1 MQNLK
6 KNLVYFFKS
15 KWVFKKPDRKK
26 ILIYDGVGSELILK
40 YVYRSD
46 CEIYYNRGE
55 SFNLYVLFYSIYKN
69 GIYNLKKNYKKS
81 FFNFVKP
88 KIAIT
93 FIDNNSAFYKLKKEF
108 PKIIFLSIQNGVRN
122 KQDFIDIQ
130 KGNETN
136 LASDYILTFSKNY
149 SQKYAKFIK
158 AKFIPIGS
166 FKLNL
171 INLNC
176 TEKKDILF
184 ISKHKDPDVPFNEHQ
199 IIDFLIKY
207 CKEKKI
213 NLDICFKTDL
223 RKIFE
228 NIFKKKYNKINFKFS
243 KAKNYSYHLLKDY
256 KLIFFTDSTLG
267 YEALA
272 LGKKAVS
279 CSYGSMKNI
288 EWIRK
293 NNIPRPLTKFG
304 HPEKFKNKGFFW
316 INYFDT
322 SELKKILNK
331 TFQMSNKIWIKKSKK
346 IINKIMSYDYGNKN
360 FVNILKKYNI
370 STKTSP

>member
-26 ILIYDGVGSELILK
+26 VLIYDGVGSELFFKHI
-40 YVYRSD
+40 YRRD

-55 SFNLYVLFYSIYKN
+55 FVNLYVLFYSIYKN
-69 GIYNLKKNYKKS
+69 GIYNLKKNYKRS

-93 FIDNNSAFYKLKKEF
+93 FIDNNPAFYKLKKEF
-108 PKIIFLSIQNGVRN
+108 PKIILLSIQNGVRSD
-122 KQDFIDIQ
+122 KDLIDIQ
-130 KGNETN
+130 KGSETN
-136 LASDYILTFSKNY
+136 LVSDYILTFSENY
-149 SQKYAKFIK
+149 SQKYSKFIK

-171 INLNC
+171 INLDC

-213 NLDICFKTDL
+213 NLDVCFKTDL

-228 NIFKKKYNKINFKFS
+228 NIFKKQYKKINFKFG
-243 KAKNYSYHLLKDY
+243 KKKNYNYYLLKDY

-279 CSYGSMKNI
+279 CSYGSMKSK
-288 EWIRK
+288 EWIREK
-293 NNIPRPLTKFG
+293 NITKPLLKFG

-322 SELKKILNK
+322 VEIKKILNNIFK
-331 TFQMSNKIWIKKSKK
+331 MSNKVWRKKNKR
-346 IINKIMSYDYGNKN
+346 IVDKIMAYD
-360 FVNILKKYNI
+360 
-370 STKTSP
+370 S